1 MTAERVVKKLIAAG
15 LTIGLAES
23 CTGGLLA
30 AALTDIPGS
39 SACFGLGVVS
49 YSNQAKNRLL
59 GVPQEVLDKY
69 GAVSPETALAMARG
83 IRALAG
89 ADIGLAVSGIAGPSG
104 GSPEKPVGLV
114 YIAIATK
121 TGERCERNIFRGSR
135 REVRSASRSKAL
147 AMVLRLVT
155 DETG

>member
-1 MTAERVVKKLIAAG
+1 MTAESVVNKLIAAG

-59 GVPQEVLDKY
+59 GVPQEMLDRY
-69 GAVSPETALAMARG
+69 GAVSRETALAMARG
-83 IRALAG
+83 IRDLAG
-89 ADIGLAVSGIAGPSG
+89 ADIGLAVSGIAGPGG
-104 GSPEKPVGLV
+104 GSREKPVGLV
-114 YIAIATK
+114 YIAIVS
-121 TGERCERNIFRGSR
+121 EREQRCEENIFSGSR
-135 REVRSASRSKAL
+135 GEVRAASMARAL
-147 AMVLRLVT
+147 AMVMEL
-155 DETG
+155 